1 MAVSQNKLVPVAGV
15 VVLLVIGGIL
25 YTNFS
30 STPGQTAMTQIPLP
44 TAVGA
49 DQDTPQETLATVVAS
64 NRELR
69 ADVQE
74 VLKINE
80 ELRKRLGD
88 LPPGASGAFNGPGS
102 QPNQPAQSGNGATTP
117 LDVIGN
123 AWGTALDTAGSL
135 ASQGGGFGDAQPAAS
150 GTPAAASANID
161 GSPSAPDS
169 GAGSVGY
176 KVLVP
181 MGYSSQTKVEQ
192 GTTTTRYVRSPGAA
206 PVVTAGSASQAA
218 MAAAAADSKPVDEP
232 YYTLPEN
239 ATLAGVT
246 AMTSIIGRVP
256 INGRVT
262 DPMQFKALIGRDNL
276 AASGWELPEDLA
288 GMVVTGVAIGDMA
301 LSCSEG
307 KVRSITFVFND
318 GSIRTVSSR
327 RGGATGG
334 AGSSAGGSSASDMG
348 FISDLHGNPCI
359 QGKFV
364 TNAPA
369 YLTDILGAK
378 SLGIAAEAL
387 AQAQTTVTSTAESS
401 QSSVTGSA
409 GRFALGRMGSAAT
422 DELTRWLTERLKSS
436 FDAVVTPAGAQLVVH
451 LDREVAIDKPANARK
466 IVHRTQTPNILSGAR
481 YGLE

>member
-1 MAVSQNKLVPVAGV
+1 
-15 VVLLVIGGIL
+15 
-25 YTNFS
+25 
-30 STPGQTAMTQIPLP
+30 
-44 TAVGA
+44 
-49 DQDTPQETLATVVAS
+49 
-64 NRELR
+64 
-69 ADVQE
+69 
-74 VLKINE
+74 
-80 ELRKRLGD
+80 
-88 LPPGASGAFNGPGS
+88 
-102 QPNQPAQSGNGATTP
+102 
-117 LDVIGN
+117 
-123 AWGTALDTAGSL
+123 
-135 ASQGGGFGDAQPAAS
+135 
-150 GTPAAASANID
+150 
-161 GSPSAPDS
+161 
-169 GAGSVGY
+169 
-176 KVLVP
+176 
-181 MGYSSQTKVEQ
+181 MGYTTQTKIEH
-192 GTTTTRYVRSPGAA
+192 GATTTRYVRNPGAA
-206 PVVTAGSASQAA
+206 PVASSGSATQAA
-218 MAAAAADSKPVDEP
+218 MAAAAAAEQAKPADEP

-239 ATLAGVT
+239 STLAGVT

-276 AASGWELPEDLA
+276 AANGWELPEDLA
-288 GMVVTGVAIGDMA
+288 GMVVTGIAIGDMA

-327 RGGATGG
+327 R
-334 AGSSAGGSSASDMG
+334 SGSSASTGSSSASDLG

-387 AQAQTTVTSTAESS
+387 AQAQTTVTTTGDSS
-401 QSSVTGSA
+401 QSSVTGNA

-451 LDREVAIDKPANARK
+451 LDQQVAIDKPANARK
-466 IVHRTQTPNILSGAR
+466 IVHRTQTPNVLSGAR

>member
-1 MAVSQNKLVPVAGV
+1 MAVSRNKLIPIAGV
-15 VVLLVIGGIL
+15 TGMLVIGGIL
-25 YTNFS
+25 YTNS
-30 STPGQTAMTQIPLP
+30 SSKPAQSAMSQVPLP
-44 TAVGA
+44 TTTGA
-49 DQDTPQETLATVVAS
+49 DQDTPQETLATVVQS

-69 ADVQE
+69 QDVQK
-74 VLKINE
+74 VIDINN
-80 ELRKRLGD
+80 ELRTRLGE
-88 LPPGASGAFNGPGS
+88 LPSGPSAAATPTPAGRSNQGSSATTAAGAS
-102 QPNQPAQSGNGATTP
+102 TP

-123 AWGTALDTAGSL
+123 AWGNALDTAGSL
-135 ASQGGGFGDAQPAAS
+135 AEQSGVLGGASHAPATGSATAPS
-150 GTPAAASANID
+150 TAAGALDTS
-161 GSPSAPDS
+161 S
-169 GAGSVGY
+169 GAVGY
-176 KVLVP
+176 KVLAP
-181 MGYSSQTKVEQ
+181 MGYTTQTKIEH
-192 GTTTTRYVRSPGAA
+192 GATTTRYVRNPGAA
-206 PVVTAGSASQAA
+206 PVASSGSATQAA
-218 MAAAAADSKPVDEP
+218 MAAAAAAEQAKPADEP

-239 ATLAGVT
+239 STLAGVT

-276 AASGWELPEDLA
+276 AANGWELPEDLA
-288 GMVVTGVAIGDMA
+288 GMVVTGIAIGDMA

-327 RGGATGG
+327 R
-334 AGSSAGGSSASDMG
+334 SGSSASTGSSSASDLG

-387 AQAQTTVTSTAESS
+387 AQAQTTVTTTGDSS
-401 QSSVTGSA
+401 QSSVTGNA

-451 LDREVAIDKPANARK
+451 LDQQVAIDKPANARK
-466 IVHRTQTPNILSGAR
+466 IVHRTQTPNVLSGAR